1 MTQRRLIK
9 KLIVTSNLQGLSA
22 GRFLQ
27 RTKGIATA
35 VAANVGMIINITP
48 LPPAVITKI
57 EGLENLHELG
67 IQMQITQKENT
78 QLIEAL
84 TNEILDI
91 ITSQWAPQ
99 VQIAADGDIAK
110 VKLLGFSVKGDE
122 SANIAMLTGRAEDS
136 HPIINNIDTNT
147 HQQHTLGIIN
157 SITGTRKLPA
167 DAKHTNVY
175 MQVGGL
181 TAPTDYKKMEYAGI
195 AQKGKFVTDFEN
207 ADIGKTV
214 YYVAVYID
222 KISLKALEYSPL
234 MTAMIN

>member
-27 RTKGIATA
+27 RTKGISNAM
-35 VAANVGMIINITP
+35 AANILLVTNILP
-48 LPPAVITKI
+48 LPATVITKI
-57 EGLENLHELG
+57 EALEMLHEDG
-67 IQMQITQKENT
+67 VQMQIAQKENT
-78 QLIEAL
+78 QLIESK

-99 VQIAADGDIAK
+99 VQTAADGDIAK
-110 VKLLGFSVKGDE
+110 VKLLGFSVKGDN
-122 SANIAMLTGRAEDS
+122 SSNIAMLTGRAEES

-181 TAPTDYKKMEYAGI
+181 TPPADYKKMEYVGI
-195 AQKGKFVTDFEN
+195 AQKGKFVTDFDN

-222 KISLKALEYSPL
+222 KISLKALEYSPI

>member
-22 GRFLQ
+22 GRFVQ

-35 VAANVGMIINITP
+35 MTTNASLVNPILP
-48 LPPAVITKI
+48 LPATVTTMI
-57 EGLENLHELG
+57 EALETLHEDG
-67 IQMQITQKENT
+67 IQMQIAQKENT
-78 QLIEAL
+78 QLVEAK

-91 ITSQWAPQ
+91 ITSQWAPH
-99 VQIAADGDIAK
+99 VQIAADGDIAM
-110 VKLLGFSVKGDE
+110 VKLLGFSVKGDN
-122 SANIAMLTGRAEDS
+122 SSNIAMLTGRAEDS